1 MENNAPT
8 KVSPED
14 RCQIPVP
21 VGIDHRIYDVL
32 HAVPNGK
39 RLTRFFRQ
47 FLRPSLVARLPVL
60 LLILIGL
67 IAGSIAWGY
76 EVGSF
81 TDMGPGFVPLMLSIA
96 LALLAALILWREWPI
111 TRAGAGKAAGQD
123 FAWRP
128 FCAVS
133 GGILAWV
140 LLAESTGFVV
150 AAIAQ
155 VVLTALALPGPRWRS
170 ILIMAGIL
178 SVAGYFLFVVQLGVP
193 LEAVG

>member
-1 MENNAPT
+1 
-8 KVSPED
+8 
-14 RCQIPVP
+14 
-21 VGIDHRIYDVL
+21 VL

-39 RLTRFFRQ
+39 SLTRFFRQ
-47 FLRPSLVARLPVL
+47 FLRPSLIARLPVL
-60 LLILIGL
+60 LLILTGL
-67 IAGSIAWGY
+67 IAGGIAFGY

-96 LALLAALILWREWPI
+96 LVLLAALILWREWPMI
-111 TRAGAGKAAGQD
+111 QARAGGEAAGHD

-140 LLAESTGFVV
+140 LLAESTGFFI

-155 VVLTALALPGPRWRS
+155 VVLAALALPGPRWRS

-178 SVAGYFLFVVQLGVP
+178 AVAGYFLFVVQLGVP